1 MKEIKGL
8 RPFTKFLMTIGEL
21 PSSYLVSMTYEEQL
35 LWLCNY
41 LQNVVIPTVNNNG
54 EAVEE
59 LQNLYIE
66 LKNYVDNYFEN
77 LDVQEEINNKL
88 DDMAESGELAEII
101 AQFLDMGVLL
111 VYDTASDL
119 AGAEN
124 ISDGSACYILGKDTY
139 NDGKGAFYKV
149 RELLNTDTPDGDNII
164 TLTETDNLVAEK
176 LPNYY
181 INEINDDI
189 TTINGNITTLTNR
202 LDLLTN
208 RKFIFIGDSYAQ
220 GYTPDGDITGWP
232 AVIVNTLGL
241 TDYTIKY
248 YGGTGFAYTTDDKN
262 FITLLDE
269 CDADSEVTDIVVCGG
284 YNDQYAIGS
293 IPQGIS
299 DFKTLANTKFPNA
312 TIHIGEIGWTM
323 DTSKMFSIAQV
334 ASEYNRVAKSLGLH
348 YLNNVEYSL
357 HDYGAV
363 FHGDKTHPNQTG
375 QNRIAHNI
383 IEGILYGSCSVIG
396 TYINIHP
403 LNINSDIYS
412 QDLSNTLGCS
422 INNGIVEV
430 SSQGDWTISFSTN
443 QSYSSRDGLLVKLF
457 DIDTTNNYHSYIIG
471 NTYGY
476 NTAKVPVII
485 AAQGGSYYN
494 GSAQIVF
501 KNGSVY
507 LDVAGQIN
515 DAHNNYL
522 TLSIAQ
528 IQGLAGI
535 QLTCDSLMC

>member
-8 RPFTKFLMTIGEL
+8 KPFTRFLMTIGEL

-35 LWLCNY
+35 LWFCNY
-41 LQNVVIPTVNNNG
+41 LQNVVIPTINNNG

-59 LQNLYIE
+59 LQNKFIE
-66 LKNYVDNYFEN
+66 LKSYVDNYFEN

-88 DDMAESGELAEII
+88 DEMAESGQLAELI

-124 ISDGSACYILGKDTY
+124 INEGSACYILGKDTY

-181 INEINDDI
+181 INEINDNI

-202 LDLLTN
+202 LNLLTN

-220 GYTPDGDITGWP
+220 GYTPDGNITGWP
-232 AVIVNTLGL
+232 TVIVNTLGL
-241 TDYTIKY
+241 TNYTIKY
-248 YGGTGFAYTTDDKN
+248 YGGTGFAYTVDDKN

-269 CDADSEVTDIVVCGG
+269 VDADNTVTDIVVCGG

-299 DFKTLANTKFPNA
+299 NFKTLANTKFPNA

-323 DTSKMFSIAQV
+323 DTSKMFAITQV
-334 ASEYNRVAKSLGLH
+334 VSEYNRVAKSLGLH

-363 FHGDKTHPNQTG
+363 FHSDNNHPNQTG

-383 IEGILYGSCSVIG
+383 IEGILYGSCNVIG
-396 TYINIHP
+396 TYINIHA
-403 LNINSDIYS
+403 LNLNSDIYS
-412 QDLSNTLGCS
+412 ENLTTTLGCS
-422 INNGIVEV
+422 INNGMVEV

-457 DIDTTNNYHSYIIG
+457 DIDTTNYHSYIIG

-476 NTAKVPVII
+476 NVAKVPVII

-494 GSAQIVF
+494 GNAQFIF
-501 KNGSVY
+501 KDGSVY
-507 LDVAGQIN
+507 LDVVGQIN
-515 DAHNNYL
+515 DSHNNYL
-522 TLSIAQ
+522 SLTIAQ